1 MANNFFIFDPNIWDL
16 RLAGTDNGTRYTVE
30 KWSERL
36 NADLIF
42 NLTTFATR
50 GVTVGRPDTEVFIN
64 NVRLCWGKEDVSDF
78 VQVNPTDKA
87 RGYSNAI
94 KDGVVKLSHKFG
106 GSSYR
111 NGIGITNRGHIIV
124 AQTSHKTTELAF
136 ATEVNNFIK
145 NRGQA
150 VKLFVLEDGGGSTQ
164 EYSTRSK
171 LYWTATPEKRPVP
184 TVIYAKYKGT
194 PTISSPVYN
203 GSRGADTVLIQT
215 LLGGIAADGDGGP
228 ATANRIKAA
237 QTALAFP
244 TSLRCGICSAY
255 TAKALGVKYLT

>member
-1 MANNFFIFDPNIWDL
+1 MANNFFIFDPAIWDL
-16 RLAGTDNGTRYTVE
+16 RLAGTDNGVRYTAE
-30 KWSERL
+30 EWSKRL

-50 GVTVGRPDTEVFIN
+50 GVTVGRPDTEMFIN
-64 NVRLCWGKEDVSDF
+64 NARLCWGQEGRSDF
-78 VQVNPTDKA
+78 VQVNSTDKA
-87 RGYSNAI
+87 RGYANAI
-94 KDGVVKLSHKFG
+94 KDGVVKLSYKFG

-111 NGIGITNRGHIIV
+111 NGIGITNKGHIIV
-124 AQTSHKTTELAF
+124 AQTSHICTEIAF
-136 ATEVNNFIK
+136 VQAVNEFVK
-145 NRGQA
+145 KKGQT
-150 VKLFVLEDGGGSTQ
+150 VKLFVLEDGGGSVQ

-203 GSRGADTVLIQT
+203 GSKGRDTGLIQT
-215 LLGGIAADGDGGP
+215 FIGGIAADGDGGP

-244 TSLRCGICSAY
+244 ALLRCGICSAY